1 MMYYGLTR
9 ENQLHEMIADVCD
22 LFPGSSWIDTVHLLT
37 ETCQQE
43 TQMGSYRDPSA
54 DGAGRGISQFDLIAV
69 DDTIKRTKKHHQ
81 DIIDRFGV
89 DLNQVEHNDLDFSPL
104 VCVILM
110 RLKYML
116 IPDAIPKSV
125 EGRAGYWKVYYNTH
139 LGKGE
144 PREYIAASR
153 SIRYIVSDAL
163 A

>member
-1 MMYYGLTR
+1 MYYGLTR

-22 LFPGSSWIDTVHLLT
+22 LFPGSSWRDTVHLLT

-43 TQMGSYRDPSA
+43 TKLGQYRDPTA

-69 DDTIKRTKKHHQ
+69 DDTINRTTKHHQ
-81 DIIDRFGV
+81 AIIDRFGI
-89 DLNQVEHNDLDFSPL
+89 DLTQIEHNDLDFQPL
-104 VCVILM
+104 VGVILM

-116 IPDAIPKSV
+116 VPDPIPKTM
-125 EGRAGYWKVYYNTH
+125 EGRAGYWKVFYNTH

-144 PREYIAASR
+144 PREYIAAASD
-153 SIRYIVSDAL
+153 IRYIISDAL